1 MNLFDLKFSF
11 DMNLTLLR
19 QVLIPTL
26 VTIANNLQ
34 MSSNF
39 IWGAIRTSI

>member
-1 MNLFDLKFSF
+1 MNLFDLKFPF
-11 DMNLTLLR
+11 NMNLILLR

-26 VTIANNLQ
+26 VTIANDLQ

-39 IWGAIRTSI
+39 IWDAIRTSI